1 MLSAK
6 LIYHK
11 LTLMDPELFKKERS
25 IDNLFYL
32 DNYSKKSDLYRRTGK
47 TTRLIVNAIS
57 FASEEKKIILILC
70 RDYQNVRCF
79 IREAEEMLKKLVKNY
94 NCLSYFIK
102 ENEIIFNI
110 IKSKIIVRSDL
121 DTLWSEPYCDVAYRD
136 E

>member
-6 LIYHK
+6 LIYHE
-11 LTLMDPELFKKERS
+11 LVLMDPELFKRERA

-32 DNYSKKSDLYRRTGK
+32 DDYFKESDLYRRTGK
-47 TTRLIVNAIS
+47 TTKLIVDTIS
-57 FASEEKKIILILC
+57 FASEKNKIILILC
-70 RDYQNVRCF
+70 RDYQNVRYF
-79 IREAEEMLKKLVKNY
+79 IREAEVVLKKLVKNY
-94 NCLSYFIK
+94 NYLSYFIK
-102 ENEIIFNI
+102 ENEIIFDT